1 MANPIPSSTSM
12 RLVEKQE
19 GGNEEISSIGEEKK
33 QDDPSFTSSIMNMN
47 AIVEPSSSLKS
58 DGENKKNDTKNTGL
72 TPLLT
77 GLSFRPSGPQASLS
91 PLTNALLGGSVLSQ
105 SNSTQKGL
113 ESAAPN
119 MQNTTASIGNGVTIS
134 LSSVDEEKRKH
145 LQMTYLAGF
154 RAAVQLAQKN
164 QVDETVKPKLN
175 TPEVPDTVTSKPLVQ
190 SVSSDTR
197 NIEAPAPVL
206 TATRTSPRSAAK
218 AARSNLRRS
227 MSLSG
232 LPIGHRSSLPPASPS
247 PKTGNLGGG
256 RSQSSGTVSNPFP
269 RKLMEMLGKEDPA
282 IVCWLPRGD
291 AFVVR
296 DNDAFVEKILP
307 KYFRHTKL
315 TSFQRQLNLYGFR
328 RVTKGPD
335 QGAYRHENFHRDN
348 PEMCRQMK
356 RSKQK
361 NNSSV
366 GRPRSS
372 SVSSSGSPALSVST
386 SSSDIP
392 EFSLTE
398 GNVQRMRNRSLSM
411 GQIEE
416 KAVNKTGLGVLMENR
431 SWLAMPPPPRK
442 VSFEKGKNSK
452 VDCDKQ
458 ASALAAA
465 GLVAESVCSSSN
477 VPAPPVSSF
486 STAVP
491 DPMQNSILPEQKMTG
506 STADDPD
513 SAWMDVL
520 VGEVENNMNPS
531 DMDLDFS
538 SMFDKETF
546 SF

>member
-19 GGNEEISSIGEEKK
+19 GGNEEVSSIGEEKK

-47 AIVEPSSSLKS
+47 TIVEPSSSLKS

-232 LPIGHRSSLPPASPS
+232 LPIGHHSSLPPASPS

-307 KYFRHTKL
+307 KYFRHTKVSNHLNSSCSNSFVL
-315 TSFQRQLNLYGFR
+315 TS
-328 RVTKGPD
+328 
-335 QGAYRHENFHRDN
+335 
-348 PEMCRQMK
+348 
-356 RSKQK
+356 
-361 NNSSV
+361 
-366 GRPRSS
+366 
-372 SVSSSGSPALSVST
+372 
-386 SSSDIP
+386 I
-392 EFSLTE
+392 FSY
-398 GNVQRMRNRSLSM
+398 S
-411 GQIEE
+411 
-416 KAVNKTGLGVLMENR
+416 
-431 SWLAMPPPPRK
+431 
-442 VSFEKGKNSK
+442 
-452 VDCDKQ
+452 
-458 ASALAAA
+458 
-465 GLVAESVCSSSN
+465 
-477 VPAPPVSSF
+477 
-486 STAVP
+486 
-491 DPMQNSILPEQKMTG
+491 
-506 STADDPD
+506 
-513 SAWMDVL
+513 
-520 VGEVENNMNPS
+520 
-531 DMDLDFS
+531 
-538 SMFDKETF
+538 
-546 SF
+546 